1 MYLTYRNFIVLV
13 FLSAQFF
20 RSECF
25 DAKFEKNLKS
35 SDLKHKLA
43 KAEALRAEDSP
54 VEVEDK
60 VGEKLE
66 TEPISVLGITVPPDS
81 INDTVV
87 KDHHIYYNSTF
98 YSNRNQGE
106 HFWVDL
112 DSPSSHSNVHQ
123 MLSNSHRQATTVEL
137 SFDFPF
143 YGHLLR
149 NITIATGGFLYMGDY
164 LHNWIAATQYVAP
177 LMANFDTSQSI
188 DSVIKYA
195 DNGTAFTT
203 EWKNVYIQD
212 HMNDDSFTFQ
222 TTLLKNGDIVFAYKN
237 IPYPVANISD
247 VRHPVKIGISDA
259 YILERSLFFVRRKT
273 IYEYHRIDLLVSLKG
288 RISNNSA
295 IHFTALPTCPGYK
308 NCNSCLAADPKMEC
322 NWCESIKRCSDGIDR
337 ARQSWVSSGCVLKKE
352 TTCPAESGM
361 PIDHSSTITEKGS
374 IDKGIT
380 EKTVAKSTSK
390 YGPSLPYNMDATYSV
405 TDPSN
410 NEIGGPAH
418 FVQEEATSSSG
429 VSTGAI
435 VTIVVFLAA
444 LIGAGLWVGYAYKFP
459 QTPSGQFLIKY
470 RPSQWTLKPK
480 EDNSVSSNS
489 RHL

>member
-1 MYLTYRNFIVLV
+1 MYLTYRSFTLLV

-35 SDLKHKLA
+35 SDLKQKLA
-43 KAEALRAEDSP
+43 KAEALRMEGSP
-54 VEVEDK
+54 ES
-60 VGEKLE
+60 EKEQEE
-66 TEPISVLGITVPPDS
+66 TEPISVLGITVPPEL
-81 INDTVV
+81 INNTVV
-87 KDHHIYYNSTF
+87 KDHHTYYNSTF
-98 YSNRNQGE
+98 YSNPNEGKQ
-106 HFWVDL
+106 FWVDL
-112 DSPSSHSNVHQ
+112 DSPSSHANIHE

-177 LMANFDTSQSI
+177 LMANFDTSQSPE
-188 DSVIKYA
+188 SVIKYA

-212 HMNDDSFTFQ
+212 HMNDGSFTFQ
-222 TTLLKNGDIVFAYKN
+222 TTLLKNGDIVFAYKD
-237 IPYPVANISD
+237 IPYPIANISD

-273 IYEYHRIDLLVSLKG
+273 IYEYHRIDMLK
-288 RISNNSA
+288 RAVSNNTA

-308 NCNSCLAADPKMEC
+308 DCNSCQAADPKMEC
-322 NWCESIKRCSDGIDR
+322 SWCEALKRCSDGIDR
-337 ARQSWVSSGCVLKKE
+337 ERQNWISSGCVLKKDN
-352 TTCPAESGM
+352 TCPAESGL
-361 PIDHSSTITEKGS
+361 PIDHSTISDKGS
-374 IDKGIT
+374 LDKGIT
-380 EKTVAKSTSK
+380 PKSFAKSTSK
-390 YGPSLPYNMDATYSV
+390 YGPSSPYNMDATYSV

-418 FVQEEATSSSG
+418 YVQEEVNSSSG

-470 RPSQWTLKPK
+470 RPSQWTFKSK
-480 EDNSVSSNS
+480 EDNNSVSSNS